1 VRRRDEGERWGEMMR
16 EERYREVSDSL
27 VVVLVVSIHILAVL
41 LSRVGVIFFGVS
53 IYIYKMKNCNILEG
67 A

>member
-1 VRRRDEGERWGEMMR
+1 
-16 EERYREVSDSL
+16 VSDSL